1 MNNTGKSWSGSQ
13 AKSIAKKYVQVVRES
28 GVPVINAYL
37 FGSYSKGNNHKDSDI
52 DICIVSNAF
61 SDDYIKEAVKLRSL
75 AFNIDNRIEPIPF
88 TELDMQNKYSSLASE
103 ISKYGIN
110 LL

>member
-1 MNNTGKSWSGSQ
+1 MNSSIQK
-13 AKSIAKKYVQVVRES
+13 IAKRYVKVVKDS
-28 GVPVINAYL
+28 GVPVTNAFL
-37 FGSYSKGNNHKDSDI
+37 FGSYAKGNSHKDSDI
-52 DICIVSNAF
+52 DVCIVSNIF
-61 SDDYIKEAVKLRSL
+61 SDDYIEEAVKLRRL
-75 AFNIDNRIEPIPF
+75 AFTVDNRIEPIPF

>member
-1 MNNTGKSWSGSQ
+1 MNNIQK
-13 AKSIAKKYVQVVRES
+13 IAKKYVQNVQNS

-37 FGSYSKGNNHKDSDI
+37 FGSYAKGNNHKDSDI
-52 DICIVSNAF
+52 DICIVSNVF
-61 SDDYIKEAVKLRSL
+61 SNDYIKEAVKLRSL
-75 AFNIDNRIEPIPF
+75 AFDIDNRIEPIPF

-103 ISKYGIN
+103 ISKYGTS